1 MTNLKRLLQWSFLLL
16 TLATIPSAQ
25 AITQHKPKP
34 HRIIFQMVSGD
45 TMSHKALMKQ
55 LQNITSV
62 APSTQIEV
70 VCHGPGLN
78 MLTTDK
84 SVVGSQLNTMMGK
97 GIAFYACEFS
107 MQERKVDKT
116 QILPGIGYVKAG
128 IIAIV
133 ERQEQGWSYIKA
145 GF

>member
-1 MTNLKRLLQWSFLLL
+1 
-16 TLATIPSAQ
+16 
-25 AITQHKPKP
+25 
-34 HRIIFQMVSGD
+34 MVSGD
-45 TMSHKALMKQ
+45 TLSHKALMKQ

-62 APSTQIEV
+62 APTTQIEV

-78 MLTTDK
+78 MLTNDK
-84 SVVGSQLNTMMGK
+84 SVVSQQLNTMLGK

-107 MQERKVDKT
+107 MQERKVEKER
-116 QILPGIGYVKAG
+116 ILPGIGFVKAG

>member
-1 MTNLKRLLQWSFLLL
+1 MKLRTALFSLLALLGTFAL
-16 TLATIPSAQ
+16 Q
-25 AITQHKPKP
+25 AREEQKPKP

-45 TMSHKALMKQ
+45 TLSHKALMKQ

-62 APSTQIEV
+62 APSTKIEV

-78 MLTTDK
+78 MLTSDK
-84 SVVGSQLNTMMGK
+84 SVVSNQLQTMLGK

-107 MQERKVDKT
+107 MQERKVEKA

-128 IIAIV
+128 IIAVV

>member
-1 MTNLKRLLQWSFLLL
+1 MKLRTALFSLMALLGTFAL
-16 TLATIPSAQ
+16 Q
-25 AITQHKPKP
+25 AREEQKPKP
-34 HRIIFQMVSGD
+34 HRIIFQLVSGD
-45 TMSHKALMKQ
+45 TLSHKALMKQ

-62 APSTQIEV
+62 APSTKIEV

-78 MLTTDK
+78 MLTSDK
-84 SVVGSQLNTMMGK
+84 SVVSNQLQTMLGK

-107 MQERKVDKT
+107 MQERKVDKA

-128 IIAIV
+128 IIAVV

>member
-1 MTNLKRLLQWSFLLL
+1 MELRTALFSLIALGSFFALQGRE
-16 TLATIPSAQ
+16 
-25 AITQHKPKP
+25 TQKPKP

-45 TMSHKALMKQ
+45 TMAHKALMKQ

-62 APSTQIEV
+62 APSTKIEV

-78 MLTTDK
+78 MLTSDK
-84 SVVGSQLNTMMGK
+84 SVVSSQINNMLTK

-107 MQERKVDKT
+107 MQERKVARET
-116 QILPGIGYVKAG
+116 ILPGTGYVKAG
-128 IIAIV
+128 ILYIV
-133 ERQEQGWSYIKA
+133 EKQEKGWSYIKA

>member
-1 MTNLKRLLQWSFLLL
+1 MKIRTALFSLLALLSTFAL
-16 TLATIPSAQ
+16 Q
-25 AITQHKPKP
+25 AREEQKPKP

-45 TMSHKALMKQ
+45 TLSHKALMKQ

-62 APSTQIEV
+62 APSTKIEV

-78 MLTTDK
+78 MLTSDK
-84 SVVGSQLNTMMGK
+84 SVVSNQLQTMLGK

-107 MQERKVDKT
+107 MQERKVDKS
-116 QILPGIGYVKAG
+116 QILPGVGYVKAG
-128 IIAIV
+128 IIAVV

>member
-1 MTNLKRLLQWSFLLL
+1 MNKMKSLLQLSLLLL
-16 TLATIPSAQ
+16 TLAQLPSAQ
-25 AITQHKPKP
+25 AIPEHKPKA

-45 TMSHKALMKQ
+45 TLSHKALMKQ

-62 APSTQIEV
+62 APTTQIEV

-78 MLTTDK
+78 MLTSDK
-84 SVVGSQLNTMMGK
+84 SVVSSQLNTMMGK
-97 GIAFYACEFS
+97 GISFFACEFS
-107 MQERKVDKT
+107 MQERKVAKT

>member
-1 MTNLKRLLQWSFLLL
+1 MNKIKNLLKLSVLLL
-16 TLATIPSAQ
+16 TLTGIPSAQ
-25 AITQHKPKP
+25 AIPEHKPKP

-45 TMSHKALMKQ
+45 TLSHKALMKQ

-62 APSTQIEV
+62 APTTQIEV

-78 MLTTDK
+78 MLTSDK
-84 SVVGSQLNTMMGK
+84 SVVGSQLNTMIAK

-107 MQERKVDKT
+107 MQERKVEKER
-116 QILPGIGYVKAG
+116 ILPGIGFVRAG

>member
-1 MTNLKRLLQWSFLLL
+1 MKLKTTVFGLLALLS
-16 TLATIPSAQ
+16 TISLQ
-25 AITQHKPKP
+25 AREEQKPKP
-34 HRIIFQMVSGD
+34 HRIIFQLVSGD
-45 TMSHKALMKQ
+45 TLAHKALMKQ
-55 LQNITSV
+55 LQNITTV
-62 APSTQIEV
+62 APSTRIEV

-78 MLTTDK
+78 MLTSDK
-84 SVVGSQLNTMMGK
+84 SVVSNQLQTMLGK

-107 MQERKVDKT
+107 MQERKVEKA

-128 IIAIV
+128 IIAVV

>member
-1 MTNLKRLLQWSFLLL
+1 MKLRTALFSLMALLGTFAL
-16 TLATIPSAQ
+16 Q
-25 AITQHKPKP
+25 AREEQKPKP
-34 HRIIFQMVSGD
+34 HRIIFQLVSGD
-45 TMSHKALMKQ
+45 TLSHKALMKQ

-62 APSTQIEV
+62 APSTKIEV

-78 MLTTDK
+78 MLTSDK
-84 SVVGSQLNTMMGK
+84 SVVSNQLQTMLGK

-107 MQERKVDKT
+107 MQERKVDKA
-116 QILPGIGYVKAG
+116 QILPGVGYVKAG
-128 IIAIV
+128 IIAVV

>member
-1 MTNLKRLLQWSFLLL
+1 MKLKTTVFGLLALLS
-16 TLATIPSAQ
+16 TISLQ
-25 AITQHKPKP
+25 AREKQKPKP
-34 HRIIFQMVSGD
+34 HRIIFQLVSGD
-45 TMSHKALMKQ
+45 SLSHKALMKQ

-62 APSTQIEV
+62 APSTKIEV

-78 MLTTDK
+78 MLTSDK
-84 SVVGSQLNTMMGK
+84 SVVSNQLQTMLGK

-107 MQERKVDKT
+107 MQERKVEKA

-128 IIAIV
+128 IIAVV

>member
-1 MTNLKRLLQWSFLLL
+1 MKLRTALFSLMALLGTFAL
-16 TLATIPSAQ
+16 Q
-25 AITQHKPKP
+25 AREEQKPKP
-34 HRIIFQMVSGD
+34 HRIIFQLVSGD
-45 TMSHKALMKQ
+45 TLSHKALMKQ

-62 APSTQIEV
+62 APSTKIEV

-78 MLTTDK
+78 MLTSDK
-84 SVVGSQLNTMMGK
+84 SVVSNQLQTMLGK

-107 MQERKVDKT
+107 MQERKVEKA

-128 IIAIV
+128 IIAVV

>member
-1 MTNLKRLLQWSFLLL
+1 MKLKTTVFGLLALLS
-16 TLATIPSAQ
+16 TISLQ
-25 AITQHKPKP
+25 AREEQKPKP
-34 HRIIFQMVSGD
+34 HRIIFQLVSGD
-45 TMSHKALMKQ
+45 TLAHKALMKQ
-55 LQNITSV
+55 LQNITTV
-62 APSTQIEV
+62 APSTRIEV

-78 MLTTDK
+78 MLTSDK
-84 SVVGSQLNTMMGK
+84 SVVSQQLNAMIGK

-107 MQERKVDKT
+107 MQERKVEKA

-128 IIAIV
+128 IIAVV

>member
-1 MTNLKRLLQWSFLLL
+1 MKLKTAFFSLLALLGTFAL
-16 TLATIPSAQ
+16 Q
-25 AITQHKPKP
+25 AREEQKPKP
-34 HRIIFQMVSGD
+34 HRIIFQLVSGD

-62 APSTQIEV
+62 APSTKIEV

-78 MLTTDK
+78 MLTNDK
-84 SVVGSQLNTMMGK
+84 SVVSNQLQTMLGK

-107 MQERKVDKT
+107 MQERKVEKA

-128 IIAIV
+128 IIAVV

>member
-1 MTNLKRLLQWSFLLL
+1 MALLGTFAL
-16 TLATIPSAQ
+16 Q
-25 AITQHKPKP
+25 AREEQKPKP
-34 HRIIFQMVSGD
+34 HRIIFQLVSGD
-45 TMSHKALMKQ
+45 TLSHKALMKQ

-62 APSTQIEV
+62 APSTKIEV

-78 MLTTDK
+78 MLTSDK
-84 SVVGSQLNTMMGK
+84 SVVSQQLNAMIGK

-107 MQERKVDKT
+107 MQERKVEKA
-116 QILPGIGYVKAG
+116 QILPGVGYVKAG
-128 IIAIV
+128 IIAVV

>member
-1 MTNLKRLLQWSFLLL
+1 MKIRTLLFSLLALSSFLALQ
-16 TLATIPSAQ
+16 AKAAQ
-25 AITQHKPKP
+25 KPKP

-62 APSTQIEV
+62 APATKIEV

-78 MLTTDK
+78 MLTNDK
-84 SVVGSQLNTMMGK
+84 SVVSGQINTMLGK
-97 GIAFYACEFS
+97 GIVFYACEFS
-107 MQERKVDKT
+107 MQERKVDKA

-133 ERQEQGWSYIKA
+133 ERQEKGWSYIKA

>member
-1 MTNLKRLLQWSFLLL
+1 MKIRTILFSLLAFGSFLSVQ
-16 TLATIPSAQ
+16 ANQAQ
-25 AITQHKPKP
+25 KPKP

-62 APSTQIEV
+62 APTTKIEV

-78 MLTTDK
+78 MLTSDK
-84 SVVGSQLNTMMGK
+84 SVVSTQLNTMIGK

-107 MQERKVDKT
+107 MQERKVEKER
-116 QILPGIGYVKAG
+116 ILPGIGYVKAG

>member
-1 MTNLKRLLQWSFLLL
+1 MKLRTALFSLMALLGTFAL
-16 TLATIPSAQ
+16 Q
-25 AITQHKPKP
+25 AREEQKPKP

-45 TMSHKALMKQ
+45 TLSHKALMKQ

-62 APSTQIEV
+62 APSTKIEV

-78 MLTTDK
+78 MLTSDK
-84 SVVGSQLNTMMGK
+84 SVVSNQLQTMLGK

-107 MQERKVDKT
+107 MQERKVDKA
-116 QILPGIGYVKAG
+116 QILPGVGYVKAG
-128 IIAIV
+128 IIAVV

>member
-1 MTNLKRLLQWSFLLL
+1 MKLKTAFFSLLALLGTFAL
-16 TLATIPSAQ
+16 Q
-25 AITQHKPKP
+25 AREEQKPKP

-45 TMSHKALMKQ
+45 TLSHKALMKQ

-62 APSTQIEV
+62 APSTKIEV

-78 MLTTDK
+78 MLTSDK
-84 SVVGSQLNTMMGK
+84 SVVSDQLQTMLGK

-107 MQERKVDKT
+107 MQERKVEKA

-128 IIAIV
+128 IIAVV

>member
-1 MTNLKRLLQWSFLLL
+1 MKLRTALFSLMALLGTFAL
-16 TLATIPSAQ
+16 Q
-25 AITQHKPKP
+25 AREEQKPKP
-34 HRIIFQMVSGD
+34 HRIIFQLVSGD
-45 TMSHKALMKQ
+45 TLSHKALMKQ

-62 APSTQIEV
+62 APSTKIEV

-78 MLTTDK
+78 MLTSDK
-84 SVVGSQLNTMMGK
+84 SVVSNQLQTMLGK

-107 MQERKVDKT
+107 MQERKVEKA
-116 QILPGIGYVKAG
+116 QILPGVGYVKAG
-128 IIAIV
+128 IIAVV

>member
-1 MTNLKRLLQWSFLLL
+1 MKLRTALFSLLALLGTFAL
-16 TLATIPSAQ
+16 Q
-25 AITQHKPKP
+25 AREEQKPKP
-34 HRIIFQMVSGD
+34 HRIIFQLVSGD
-45 TMSHKALMKQ
+45 TLSHKALMKQ

-62 APSTQIEV
+62 APSTKIEV

-78 MLTTDK
+78 MLTSDK
-84 SVVGSQLNTMMGK
+84 SVVSNQLQTMLGK

-107 MQERKVDKT
+107 MQERKVDKA

-128 IIAIV
+128 IIAVV

>member
-1 MTNLKRLLQWSFLLL
+1 MNKFKNLMQLSLLLL
-16 TLATIPSAQ
+16 TLTGIPSAQ
-25 AITQHKPKP
+25 AATEHKPKP

-45 TMSHKALMKQ
+45 TQSHKALMKQ

-78 MLTTDK
+78 MLTSDK
-84 SVVGSQLNTMMGK
+84 SVVGSQLNTMVGK

-107 MQERKVDKT
+107 MKERKVA
-116 QILPGIGYVKAG
+116 QERILPGIGFVKAG